1 MKHLYPKGL
10 LGSLLVSSA
19 MFVGTPAYAVVNV
32 CTGNNCV
39 ATSENVLVNA
49 ASNVSTVT
57 GTTQTT
63 NLTVLFT
70 SATDPLLNGSANGQ
84 ADISSAD
91 GLLNGLTFSLADNA
105 TFASATF
112 NLFPLPGNVA
122 NEATSVILSYFDP
135 LLGVYGS
142 QSISTNGQ
150 NFLGISGNAGER
162 FTSVTFIGNPAT
174 TGIQDLRQLR
184 LGGAAAAVTPSVPE
198 PSTWAMMLFGF
209 AAVGTAM
216 RRRRRSTSP
225 RVSFA

>member
-1 MKHLYPKGL
+1 MKLLHSKGL
-10 LGSLLVSSA
+10 LGGLLVSSA
-19 MFVGTPAYAVVNV
+19 ALVGTPAYAIVNV

-49 ASNVSTVT
+49 ATNVSTVT
-57 GTTQTT
+57 GSTQTT
-63 NLTVLFT
+63 NVGVNFT
-70 SATDPLLNGSANGQ
+70 SATDALLNGNANGQ
-84 ADISSAD
+84 ADVSSAD

-150 NFLGISGNAGER
+150 NFLGISGDAGER
-162 FTSVTFIGNPAT
+162 FTSVTFIGNPST

-184 LGGAAAAVTPSVPE
+184 LGGVAPAVTPSVPE
-198 PSTWAMMLFGF
+198 PSTWAMMIFGF
-209 AAVGTAM
+209 AAVGSAM
-216 RRRRRSTSP
+216 RRRRSTNP